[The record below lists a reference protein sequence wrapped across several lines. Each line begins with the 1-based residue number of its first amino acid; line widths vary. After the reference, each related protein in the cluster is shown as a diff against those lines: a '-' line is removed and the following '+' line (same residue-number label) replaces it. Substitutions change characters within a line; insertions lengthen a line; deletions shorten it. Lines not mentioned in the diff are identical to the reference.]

1 MADADKNFP
10 NKNHLFAFATPAE
23 FASIFPEYAGSADDV
38 TSDKLIELSGNR
50 GYACVL
56 GLGIVSFA
64 TNLTYLI
71 SSAKQQ
77 GIRISAVFILGVCGA
92 YPGRGINVLDVVR
105 IDSEC
110 VGDMGYQEKDGSFSP
125 FPSSVRATAVEHAP
139 LHLQKL
145 KSAVGLTVNCCT
157 GTEEMGYA
165 RSKMFDADI
174 ENMEG
179 AAGISACIA
188 HNTPVFEIR
197 AVSNIASTRDRASW
211 KFNEA
216 LAALRQAVFLEV
228 I

>member
-1 MADADKNFP
+1 MLFPDKN
-10 NKNHLFAFATPAE
+10 NLFAFATPME
-23 FASIFPEYAGSADDV
+23 FTSCFPEYADAV
-38 TSDKLIELSGNR
+38 AEIPLDKLIKLSENR

-56 GLGIVSFA
+56 GMGILNFS

-71 SSAKQQ
+71 GDAKQH
-77 GIRISAVFILGVCGA
+77 GILFSAVYILGVCGA

-105 IDSEC
+105 VDSEC

-125 FPSSVRATAVEHAP
+125 FPSTVRATAAEHAP

-157 GTEEMGYA
+157 GTEDLA
-165 RSKMFDADI
+165 LLRSKLFDADI

-179 AAGISACIA
+179 AAGISACVA
-188 HNTPVFEIR
+188 HGIPVFEIR
-197 AVSNIASTRDRASW
+197 AVSNIASTRDKASW

-216 LAALRQAVFLEV
+216 LAALKKCVMCDV
-228 I
+228 